1 MLSFSSLLLSLML
14 LGSYYSLM
22 LYGMSS
28 ATTMFQLSYLFFISC
43 NVDPLRVNMA
53 NMISCI
59 NIILLTLVGICQCF
73 YWLGML

>member
-1 MLSFSSLLLSLML
+1 MLSFSSSLLSLML

-28 ATTMFQLSYLFFISC
+28 AATMFQLSYLFFISC

-73 YWLGML
+73 YWLDML